1 MPMTFSLYFHSPM
14 VVVVQFR
21 CYCLV
26 SLLVYLLVPHQLV
39 EIDQL
44 LGADLQRIGLLDFRR
59 HHQFSFLISLA
70 VLLFLSTDGMN
81 FEVI

>member
-1 MPMTFSLYFHSPM
+1 MPMTFSLYFHLPM
-14 VVVVQFR
+14 VVVAQFR

-26 SLLVYLLVPHQLV
+26 SLLIGLLVPRQLN

-44 LGADLQRIGLLDFRR
+44 LGADLRRVGLLDFRR

-70 VLLFLSTDGMN
+70 VLLFLSADEMN